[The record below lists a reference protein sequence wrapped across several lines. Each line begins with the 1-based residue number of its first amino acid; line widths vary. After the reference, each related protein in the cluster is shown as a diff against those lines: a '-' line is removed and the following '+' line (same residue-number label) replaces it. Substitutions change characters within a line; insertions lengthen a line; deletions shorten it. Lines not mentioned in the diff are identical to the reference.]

1 MSENF
6 FKLFFFFT
14 LTWLSHISNTVEGY
28 FSDFQKTKP
37 SLEWKGALRASHPSK
52 GSCDHFYTSKN
63 KYIGRAYDTLSM
75 FVWFLLNRDK
85 NRINPRLKGRCGP
98 GGGGPGWEHSQS
110 WCQQEGNKNSSSFF
124 YPLPLLT
131 TSPIPKTTS
140 PKHCPDRKP
149 IAGFLPF
156 PALEWVL
163 LHYVSRNQANKQLPT
178 VRRKPT
184 PGHSSV
190 PALTFY
196 GPNPVHKEPSFLC
209 LQ

>member
-6 FKLFFFFT
+6 FKLKIFFT

-37 SLEWKGALRASHPSK
+37 SLEWKGALRASNPGK
-52 GSCDHFYTSKN
+52 GSCDHLYTSKN
-63 KYIGRAYDTLSM
+63 KYIGRSYDTLSM
-75 FVWFLLNRDK
+75 FIWFLLNRDK
-85 NRINPRLKGRCGP
+85 NRINSRPKGRWGLR
-98 GGGGPGWEHSQS
+98 GGGLGWGSLRVGASRRET
-110 WCQQEGNKNSSSFF
+110 KI
-124 YPLPLLT
+124 PLLSS
-131 TSPIPKTTS
+131 TSPIPKTTF

-149 IAGFLPF
+149 RAGFLPF
-156 PALEWVL
+156 PALEWVS
-163 LHYVSRNQANKQLPT
+163 LHDVSRNQANKQLPT

-196 GPNPVHKEPSFLC
+196 GSNPVHKEPSFVC